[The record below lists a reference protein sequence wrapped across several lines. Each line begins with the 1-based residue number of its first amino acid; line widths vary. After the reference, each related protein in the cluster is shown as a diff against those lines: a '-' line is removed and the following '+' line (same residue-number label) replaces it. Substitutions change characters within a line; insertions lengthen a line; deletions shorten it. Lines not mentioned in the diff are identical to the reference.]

1 MLQPHP
7 KNFTEGN
14 KTGNF
19 FTWPGLNNQ
28 QLLDNIATSIETVFG
43 NMEQEIKNPQSTKQV
58 KSELELEEDRGLY
71 PYI

>member
-28 QLLDNIATSIETVFG
+28 QLLDNIATSIETVLG
-43 NMEQEIKNPQSTKQV
+43 HMEQEIKNPQSTK
-58 KSELELEEDRGLY
+58 
-71 PYI
+71 